1 MKPEE
6 ISPFVLMLVGS
17 IFPEFD
23 NRSLDVGWRTLKPV
37 LEKKGQTT
45 LFQAPITI
53 TEVHRTFDKIAKT
66 TGGGSK
72 KTKQSLLESLLNRM
86 NPEESDCLFRMI
98 FSEMRIGVNE
108 GLMLMGIAEASS
120 TPPRLVRRAHM
131 MTGDLG
137 AVAFTALQLGE
148 KELENVQMKLFV
160 PLKPMLANNSTS
172 FEAILREH
180 RGETAFEYKYDGARV
195 QIHKQGNEIRVY
207 SRRLTDVTES
217 LPDLVSII
225 RENITLDSAIL
236 EGEAVAVGLHFKP
249 LPFQD
254 LMRRFRRVHNVE
266 ETAEKIP
273 LKLYLFDIL
282 YHDGELDIDKLYSTR
297 WNILENIV
305 PQKLLAQRVIT
316 SDPHVAK
323 DMQQAALKA
332 GHEGLIAKRLD
343 SKYRPGTRG
352 KNWIK
357 IKPFESLDLII
368 VAAEWGYGR
377 RTGWLSNYHLAA
389 RDGDLYMVIGKTFR
403 GLSDEEFA
411 WITHRL
417 QELKLQET
425 SRTVYV
431 KPEIVVEVAY
441 NEIQKS
447 KNYKSGYSLR
457 FARITRI
464 REDLKRENINTIN
477 DVTRLYEDQFQHKD
491 RI

>member
-1 MKPEE
+1 LKPEE

-23 NRSLDVGWRTLKPV
+23 NRTLDVGWRTLKPV

-53 TEVHRTFDKIAKT
+53 TDVHRTFDKIAKT

-148 KELENVQMKLFV
+148 KGLENVQMKLFV
-160 PLKPMLANNSTS
+160 PLKPMLANSSTS
-172 FEAILREH
+172 FEEILREH

-225 RENITLDSAIL
+225 RENITLDSVIL
-236 EGEAVAVGLHFKP
+236 EGEAVAVGLHYKP

-273 LKLYLFDIL
+273 LKLYIFDIL
-282 YHDGELDIDKLYSTR
+282 YHDGELDVDKLYSTR

-357 IKPFESLDLII
+357 IKPSESLDLII

-389 RDGDLYMVIGKTFR
+389 RDEDCYMVIGKTFK